1 MPARFGGYC
10 CISEYNYSDM
20 CLIYI
25 LFLTD
30 EQLENIFQLLKADR
44 IVLN

>member
-1 MPARFGGYC
+1 
-10 CISEYNYSDM
+10 M